1 MDYNNQ
7 HKPFHAN
14 GYQVINTFHA
24 GPCLFTNLLWLN
36 W

>member
-24 GPCLFTNLLWLN
+24 GPLLLVYKFIMA
-36 W
+36 